1 MLTCIHLSSHV
12 NLFMYLAY
20 IFLCMHPLKVAVI
33 LYTLLY
39 STVAVQ
45 HEELT
50 KDLMEPEAQRKGKKR
65 QEEEVTEELKSFT
78 TQGMAGG
85 FSLFEESLLVL
96 RHGT

>member
-1 MLTCIHLSSHV
+1 MHTLPCACILSLHAIV
-12 NLFMYLAY
+12 L
-20 IFLCMHPLKVAVI
+20 LC
-33 LYTLLY
+33 TLVY

-65 QEEEVTEELKSFT
+65 QEEEVTEDLKSFT